1 MSASMSRK
9 DQIIS
14 WVESELEK
22 AVNEAQEPA
31 AKLRYA
37 KAVARSAEGLES
49 HAELAF
55 RQIKEKK
62 RADYRRI
69 AEMWFT
75 AALLRLPE
83 TMKFRLHLEYVQ
95 KNPQIRRDVVMGAF
109 NLARG
114 LDIYFDTERIEAM
127 RLGVEL
133 LCEDG
138 KVAILVKPVIRGINL
153 KYLLTLSLSMIG
165 VSPKTLAATTID
177 GIIKE
182 IKHHPKTAAQEMLD
196 GVLEAIKAVGPTTG
210 EALMAI
216 YSAC

>member
-9 DQIIS
+9 NQIVS

-22 AVNEAQEPA
+22 AVNEAQEMA

-62 RADYRRI
+62 RADYRQI

-83 TMKFRLHLEYVQ
+83 TMKFRFHLEHVQ
-95 KNPQIRRDVVMGAF
+95 KDPLIRRNVVMGAF

-133 LCEDG
+133 LCEDEE
-138 KVAILVKPVIRGINL
+138 VAALVKPIIRGINL
-153 KYLLTLSLSMIG
+153 KYLLTLSLTMIG
-165 VSPKTLAATTID
+165 VSPKMLAATTID
-177 GIIKE
+177 GIINE

-196 GVLEAIKAVGPTTG
+196 GVLEAIKAVAPTTG
-210 EALMAI
+210 EVLMAI